1 METTN
6 KLETVRDIIKNITN
20 IDIFEQTRRREVIE
34 MRSVANTYLSKI
46 NKMRLMEIVRAYAR
60 NDYQTTHASII
71 HSLKTYD
78 QHKRYNPDLEL
89 TYKALIDDNRL
100 YVLERIP
107 TATKEQI
114 EQIEQILL

>member
-6 KLETVRDIIKNITN
+6 TLENVRDIIKEITN
-20 IDIFEQTRRREVIE
+20 IDIFEQTRRRDVIE
-34 MRSVANTYLSKI
+34 MRSLANTYLSTVC
-46 NKMRLMEIVRAYAR
+46 KMRLMEIVRAYAR

-71 HSLKTYD
+71 HSLNTYE

-89 TYKALIDDNRL
+89 TYKALIGDNRM
-100 YVLERIP
+100 YVLGRIP
-107 TATKEQI
+107 TATEEQI